1 GRPIGMPGRSA
12 SAQLMSGPALPAGLP
27 GTQRPGLRP
36 RRPERPARLEDLR
49 KGQAVYRKGQPAEI
63 VKVDYEVYP
72 PSLVVKMLE
81 TGNEVGTTGDHVS
94 LGEEDSLRCLSEGV
108 RLCLVGVKSRPELN
122 CARGTAREYRAEAD
136 RWNVEL
142 ASGEL
147 ISLRPRC
154 LSVLLAPS
162 PPAEAD
168 AAPPP
173 SPAAAHIGGEA
184 AESAAAEASAEEER
198 RPASPERRP
207 PSPQPRAAAAGEQP
221 PEPSPRPAAAAE
233 GELPP
238 RPPLGAGGSADA
250 PGAAVSLRNAG

>member
-1 GRPIGMPGRSA
+1 PPEFTSNWRSGAQTSLRLRVCVDGAPAPAFPIAGRTRMLTCVSPPHD
-12 SAQLMSGPALPAGLP
+12 Q
-27 GTQRPGLRP
+27 QR
-36 RRPERPARLEDLR
+36 E
-49 KGQAVYRKGQPAEI
+49 
-63 VKVDYEVYP
+63 KVDYEVYP